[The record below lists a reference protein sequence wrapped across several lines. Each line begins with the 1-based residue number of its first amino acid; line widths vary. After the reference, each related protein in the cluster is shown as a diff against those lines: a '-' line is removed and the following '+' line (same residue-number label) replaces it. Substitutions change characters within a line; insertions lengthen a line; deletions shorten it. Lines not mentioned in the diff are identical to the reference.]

1 MELNDAI
8 KTLVETMN
16 GINSK
21 TNNRYLSIE
30 LNLFEDGNF
39 TIRTYADKFKTSFTE
54 RYNLND
60 ERFDITADSLIDSLK
75 QEVNNAKARI
85 KEKIQEHGAIIDK
98 LKSEIKEL
106 DAAMGKED

>member
-8 KTLVETMN
+8 KTLVGAMN

-21 TNNRYLSIE
+21 INNRYISIE
-30 LNLFEDGNF
+30 LSLFEKGNF

-60 ERFDITADSLIDSLK
+60 ERFDITADSLVGRLR
-75 QEVNNAKARI
+75 QEVNNEKARI
-85 KEKIQEHGAIIDK
+85 KEKIQEHVAAIDK

-106 DAAMGKED
+106 DAAMGKEA